1 MPCNSSQFSFIQS
14 WTKLSALGFR
24 RTPLLPPTEAA
35 IKSSLKKTPSELELA
50 TVADREAV
58 VATLSVSLAG
68 RGRASTPFESTE
80 MSAWVGYIHPEPM
93 MVMPNNKSLLLYIVQ
108 RFKMVNRRYRRLQS
122 FIGNGK
128 REITSSHQPENG
140 LVTDWGRTL
149 ASEPKTSSR

>member
-1 MPCNSSQFSFIQS
+1 
-14 WTKLSALGFR
+14 
-24 RTPLLPPTEAA
+24 
-35 IKSSLKKTPSELELA
+35 
-50 TVADREAV
+50 
-58 VATLSVSLAG
+58 
-68 RGRASTPFESTE
+68 

-149 ASEPKTSSR
+149 ASEPKTSRRRLASKSLSHIEKDFRRTLLLHRQMRELKQI